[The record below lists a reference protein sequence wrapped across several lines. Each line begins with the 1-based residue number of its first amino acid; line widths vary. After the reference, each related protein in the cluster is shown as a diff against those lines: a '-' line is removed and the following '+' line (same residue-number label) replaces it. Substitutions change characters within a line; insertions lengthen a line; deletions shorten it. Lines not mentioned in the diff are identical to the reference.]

1 MKIYLDNC
9 CYGRPYDDQTQ
20 LRINLESQA
29 KLAIQHSITLGKFD
43 LVSSLFIV
51 YENGKKKNRMVK
63 EQVSAFIM
71 SNSKEYVGRDAI
83 PAMMGDISAIESEGV
98 KPLDASH
105 VAAAIHSG
113 CDYFITTDDRILRYR
128 SDKIRIVDP
137 VQFIKETEA
146 RE

>member
-20 LRINLESQA
+20 LRINLETQA
-29 KLAIQHSITLGKFD
+29 KLSIQHSITMGRFD

-71 SNSKEYVGRDAI
+71 GYSKEYVGRDAI
-83 PAMMGDISAIESEGV
+83 PAMMGEISAIESAGV

-105 VAAAIHSG
+105 IAAAIYAG
-113 CDYFITTDDRILRYR
+113 CEYFITTDDRILKYG
-128 SDKIRIVDP
+128 SDKIKIVDP

-146 RE
+146 KE